1 MRVRPWEGGR
11 LRTAS
16 LLQLDFE
23 FSGASLDLEAARAQ
37 RRALDRHG
45 ITVLI
50 VPARYRAAATSLQD
64 AEGRARTALAE
75 GRAAAPALPLR
86 LLSDHPMFFTF
97 LGDGA
102 GPDGS
107 GRRGEE
113 QCLIRVDKCDGH
125 VWSDAEMHQHL
136 ALVGPR

>member
-1 MRVRPWEGGR
+1 M
-11 LRTAS
+11 RTAS

-23 FSGASLDLEAARAQ
+23 FSGASLDLDAARAQ

-50 VPARYRAAATSLQD
+50 VPVRYRIAGTTLQD
-64 AEGRARTALAE
+64 AESQARDALPGGRATTASGAV
-75 GRAAAPALPLR
+75 R

-97 LGDGA
+97 LAPGA

-107 GRRGEE
+107 SGGLPEGH
-113 QCLIRVDKCDGH
+113 LVRVDKCDGH
-125 VWSDAEMHQHL
+125 VWSRAEMDTHL
-136 ALVGPR
+136 ALVGAR